1 MKKETYESPKMVFIK
16 TELYENVAAECWAK
30 PSLYCLVDPTD
41 DDNCGGNMKYADL
54 AGFPIESQN
63 GCNKE
68 TKAALKG
75 YLKEIYGPNSGN
87 GHFLSDDDITMIMN
101 SGGGNE
107 GTSLHESQYIDQVRS

>member
-1 MKKETYESPKMVFIK
+1 MRIM
-16 TELYENVAAECWAK
+16 
-30 PSLYCLVDPTD
+30 
-41 DDNCGGNMKYADL
+41 

-87 GHFLSDDDITMIMN
+87 GPFSVRMMI
-101 SGGGNE
+101 
-107 GTSLHESQYIDQVRS
+107 LR

>member
-41 DDNCGGNMKYADL
+41 EDGCGYTKYADL
-54 AGFPIESQN
+54 ADCTIEGN
-63 GCNKE
+63 GCNNN
-68 TKAALKG
+68 TKSQLKD
-75 YLKEIYGPNSGN
+75 YLRTTYGQGTGS
-87 GHFLSDDDITMIMN
+87 HFLTEEDITAIMN

-107 GTSLHESQYIDQVRS
+107 GTPLKESQYIDQVRS